1 MSRKIIILTEG
12 YTDPLRAK
20 TAISLIRYRPG
31 EVVAV
36 LDKHSAGRCCQD
48 MLGAGGDLPIVAS
61 LAEAPSAD
69 TLLLGIA
76 PPGGRLPGEW
86 RPIILEAIAR
96 GMDIVSGMHEFLC
109 NDEEFTSAAQKS
121 VARLVDVRRNDE
133 HEVATGQ
140 DLREGCLRI
149 HTVGNTSSCG
159 KMVATIELT
168 GGLKRQGIDAKFVA
182 TGQSGIMVEGDG
194 CPIDCVVG
202 DFLAGAAERLVRA
215 NQDHEVIVVEGQGS
229 LVHPRYSGVTLG
241 LLHGLRPDGLI
252 LCYQMGR
259 ERVFGMDDCKI
270 PSLERVLVFNETAA
284 NFMHPCKIIGIAVNG
299 TSINGRNFADEQVAE
314 ECQQVA
320 ARLGLPACD
329 VIRHGSEK
337 LVEATLDLKRRLGK

>member
-48 MLGAGGDLPIVAS
+48 MLGEGGDLPIVAS

-96 GMDIVSGMHEFLC
+96 GMDVVSGMHDFLC
-109 NDEEFTSAAQKS
+109 NDDEFVRAAQES
-121 VARLVDVRRNDE
+121 GARLIDIRRNDE

-140 DLREGCLRI
+140 GLREGCLRI

-159 KMVATIELT
+159 KMVAAIELT
-168 GGLKRQGIDAKFVA
+168 NGLKQQDIDAKFVA
-182 TGQSGIMVEGDG
+182 TGQSGIMIEGDG

-202 DFLAGAAERLVRA
+202 DFLAGAAERLVLA

-270 PSLERVLVFNETAA
+270 PSLEKVLVFNETAA

-299 TSINGRNFADEQVAE
+299 QNFSDEQVAE
-314 ECQQVA
+314 ECRQVA

-329 VIRHGSEK
+329 VIRHGPEK

>member
-12 YTDPLRAK
+12 YTDPLMAK

-48 MLGAGGDLPIVAS
+48 MLGEGGDLPIVAS
-61 LAEAPSAD
+61 LTEAPSAD

-96 GMDIVSGMHEFLC
+96 GMNVVSGMHDFLC
-109 NDEEFTSAAQKS
+109 NDEEFVRAAQKS
-121 VARLVDVRRNDE
+121 GSRLIDVRRNDE
-133 HEVATGQ
+133 HEVATGRG
-140 DLREGCLRI
+140 LREGCLRI

-159 KMVATIELT
+159 KMVAAVELT
-168 GGLKRQGIDAKFVA
+168 NGLKQQDIDAKFVA
-182 TGQSGIMVEGDG
+182 TGQSGIMIEGDG

-202 DFLAGAAERLVRA
+202 DFLAGAAERLVLA

-259 ERVFGMDDCKI
+259 ETVFGMDDCKI
-270 PSLERVLVFNETAA
+270 PSLEKVLVFNETAA
-284 NFMHPCKIIGIAVNG
+284 NFMHPSKIIGIAVNG
-299 TSINGRNFADEQVAE
+299 RNFSDEQVVE

-329 VIRHGSEK
+329 VIRHGPEK